1 MSQIDVKPAQG
12 HIEVKNFALSYE
24 TIEGSVEAVTDTQI
38 HVKPGEFVSIVGPSG
53 CGKSTLLNAVAGFLK
68 PTAGTVT
75 VDGVAVNGPSAERG
89 MVFQQYSLFP
99 WKTVRENVE
108 FGLKM
113 RGMARSQRERAAR
126 TLLGLAG
133 LEAFEKHYPERLSG
147 GMKQRVGIV
156 RALAT
161 GPKVLLLDEPFGALD
176 AQTRV
181 IMQQILTNM
190 WQRLK
195 ISVLFVTHDLDEA
208 IFLSDR
214 VYCMTA
220 RPGSI
225 KAEIPI
231 PLERPRQQ
239 SMMMSSEFL
248 ALRRGLMS
256 LIRGEPEGDGR
267 RDHRSRHAGAEYRA
281 ARLLAGG
288 RDLVRHCEKRSN
300 GAIHLCF
307 AGPVIGRAFARPVG
321 SHCRGIGIDLRC
333 KKCYRSVPSNSN
345 AEQTSCS
352 LESKAGRAASSGT
365 AMPSTWR
372 RVIRA
377 CPGMSNCSR

>member
-1 MSQIDVKPAQG
+1 VQAVDDV
-12 HIEVKNFALSYE
+12 S
-24 TIEGSVEAVTDTQI
+24 I
-38 HVKPGEFVSIVGPSG
+38 HVRPGEFVSIIGPSG

-68 PTAGTVT
+68 PTGGTVA
-75 VDGVAVNGPSAERG
+75 VDGEAVEGPSADRG

-99 WKTVRENVE
+99 WKTVRGNVE

-113 RGMARSQRERAAR
+113 KGKDRYSREAAAR

-133 LEAFEKHYPERLSG
+133 LLQFENQYPDRLSG

-161 GPKVLLLDEPFGALD
+161 GPKVLLLDEPFGSLD

-195 ISVLFVTHDLDEA
+195 ISVLFVTHDIDEA

-220 RPGSI
+220 RPGTI
-225 KAEIPI
+225 KAEIVV

-239 SMMMSSEFL
+239 AMMLSSEFL
-248 ALRRGLMS
+248 GLRRGLMS
-256 LIRGEPEGDGR
+256 LIREESLKAMGGEINDIAMQGLNINLHGQ
-267 RDHRSRHAGAEYRA
+267 S
-281 ARLLAGG
+281 LA
-288 RDLVRHCEKRSN
+288 D
-300 GAIHLCF
+300 AI
-307 AGPVIGRAFARPVG
+307 
-321 SHCRGIGIDLRC
+321 
-333 KKCYRSVPSNSN
+333 
-345 AEQTSCS
+345 
-352 LESKAGRAASSGT
+352 
-365 AMPSTWR
+365 
-372 RVIRA
+372 
-377 CPGMSNCSR
+377 

>member
-1 MSQIDVKPAQG
+1 MMTEFAPTAVSKGKVT
-12 HIEVKNFALSYE
+12 VTNFGLSYD
-24 TIEGSVEAVTDTQI
+24 TLKGPMEAVSDASI
-38 HVKPGEFVSIVGPSG
+38 CVNPGEFVSIIGPSG

-68 PTAGTVT
+68 PTRGEVA
-75 VDGVAVNGPSAERG
+75 VDGEPVERPSADRG

-113 RGMARSQRERAAR
+113 KGIERNKREQSAR

-133 LEAFEKHYPERLSG
+133 LLSFENQYPDSLSG
-147 GMKQRVGIV
+147 GMKQRVGII

-176 AQTRV
+176 AQTRI
-181 IMQQILTNM
+181 IMQQILTNI

-195 ISVLFVTHDLDEA
+195 TSVLFVTHDIDEA

-220 RPGSI
+220 RPGTI
-225 KAEIPI
+225 KAEIAI

-256 LIRGEPEGDGR
+256 LIREESLKAIGGELNDVALQG
-267 RDHRSRHAGAEYRA
+267 
-281 ARLLAGG
+281 L
-288 RDLVRHCEKRSN
+288 
-300 GAIHLCF
+300 
-307 AGPVIGRAFARPVG
+307 
-321 SHCRGIGIDLRC
+321 GIDLHG
-333 KKCYRSVPSNSN
+333 
-345 AEQTSCS
+345 QT
-352 LESKAGRAASSGT
+352 LAD
-365 AMPSTWR
+365 
-372 RVIRA
+372 VI
-377 CPGMSNCSR
+377 

>member
-1 MSQIDVKPAQG
+1 MSEILVSEPKG
-12 HIEVKNFALSYE
+12 HIEVRNFSLSYDS
-24 TIEGSVEAVTDTQI
+24 IEAPVQAVTDTQI
-38 HVKPGEFVSIVGPSG
+38 HVNPGEFVSIVGPSG

-68 PTAGTVT
+68 PTTGIVT
-75 VDGVAVNGPSAERG
+75 VDGERVNGPSAERG

-113 RGMARSQRERAAR
+113 RGMPRSQRERAAR

-133 LEAFEKHYPERLSG
+133 LEAFEKHYPEKLSG

-195 ISVLFVTHDLDEA
+195 ISVLFVTHDIDEA

-256 LIRGEPEGDGR
+256 LIREESLKAMGGEINDMGMQGLSIELNG
-267 RDHRSRHAGAEYRA
+267 HS
-281 ARLLAGG
+281 LA
-288 RDLVRHCEKRSN
+288 D
-300 GAIHLCF
+300 
-307 AGPVIGRAFARPVG
+307 VI
-321 SHCRGIGIDLRC
+321 
-333 KKCYRSVPSNSN
+333 
-345 AEQTSCS
+345 
-352 LESKAGRAASSGT
+352 
-365 AMPSTWR
+365 
-372 RVIRA
+372 
-377 CPGMSNCSR
+377 

>member
-1 MSQIDVKPAQG
+1 MTAASAVPVQQG
-12 HIEVKNFALSYE
+12 KVTVTDFDLSYD
-24 TIEGSVEAVTDTQI
+24 TLEGSVDAVRDASI
-38 HVKPGEFVSIVGPSG
+38 HVNPGEFVSIIGPSG

-68 PTAGTVT
+68 PTRG
-75 VDGVAVNGPSAERG
+75 GVAVDGEPVAGPSADRG

-113 RGMARSQRERAAR
+113 KGMERSKRETSAR

-133 LEAFEKHYPERLSG
+133 LLGFENQYPDNLSG
-147 GMKQRVGIV
+147 GMKQRVGII

-176 AQTRV
+176 AQTRL

-195 ISVLFVTHDLDEA
+195 TSVLFVTHDIDEA

-220 RPGSI
+220 RPGTI
-225 KAEIPI
+225 KAEVAI
-231 PLERPRQQ
+231 PLERPRHQ

-256 LIRGEPEGDGR
+256 LIREESLKAIGGEVNDIALQG
-267 RDHRSRHAGAEYRA
+267 
-281 ARLLAGG
+281 L
-288 RDLVRHCEKRSN
+288 N
-300 GAIHLCF
+300 
-307 AGPVIGRAFARPVG
+307 
-321 SHCRGIGIDLRC
+321 IDLHG
-333 KKCYRSVPSNSN
+333 RSL
-345 AEQTSCS
+345 AD
-352 LESKAGRAASSGT
+352 
-365 AMPSTWR
+365 
-372 RVIRA
+372 VI
-377 CPGMSNCSR
+377 

>member
-1 MSQIDVKPAQG
+1 MNVPSAAPVQQGKVTVKDFG
-12 HIEVKNFALSYE
+12 LSYD
-24 TIEGSVEAVTDTQI
+24 TLEGAVEAVRDASI
-38 HVKPGEFVSIVGPSG
+38 HVDPGEFVSIIGPSG

-68 PTAGTVT
+68 PTRGEVA
-75 VDGVAVNGPSAERG
+75 VDGDPIARPSADRG

-113 RGMARSQRERAAR
+113 KGMERSKRETSAR

-133 LEAFEKHYPERLSG
+133 LLAFENQYPENLSG
-147 GMKQRVGIV
+147 GMKQRVGII

-161 GPKVLLLDEPFGALD
+161 GPKVLLLDEPFGSLD
-176 AQTRV
+176 AQTRL

-195 ISVLFVTHDLDEA
+195 TSVLFVTHDIDEA

-220 RPGSI
+220 RPGTI
-225 KAEIPI
+225 KAEVAI
-231 PLERPRQQ
+231 PLERPRHQ

-256 LIRGEPEGDGR
+256 LIREESLKAIGGEVNDIALQGLD
-267 RDHRSRHAGAEYRA
+267 
-281 ARLLAGG
+281 
-288 RDLVRHCEKRSN
+288 
-300 GAIHLCF
+300 
-307 AGPVIGRAFARPVG
+307 
-321 SHCRGIGIDLRC
+321 IDLH
-333 KKCYRSVPSNSN
+333 
-345 AEQTSCS
+345 
-352 LESKAGRAASSGT
+352 GRTLAD
-365 AMPSTWR
+365 
-372 RVIRA
+372 VI
-377 CPGMSNCSR
+377 

>member
-1 MSQIDVKPAQG
+1 MDEDIMGIVAKGHVK
-12 HIEVKNFALSYE
+12 VSDFSLSYE
-24 TIEGSVEAVTDTQI
+24 TVDGPMQAVTDASI
-38 HVKPGEFVSIVGPSG
+38 NIAPGEFVSIVGPSG

-68 PTAGTVT
+68 PTSGMVT
-75 VDGVAVNGPSAERG
+75 VDDELVEGPSADRG

-99 WKTVRENVE
+99 WKTVKENVE
-108 FGLKM
+108 FGLKLKKM
-113 RGMARSQRERAAR
+113 DRFNRERAAR

-133 LEAFEKHYPERLSG
+133 LSAFENHYPDRLSG

-195 ISVLFVTHDLDEA
+195 ISVLFVTHDIDEA

-225 KAEIPI
+225 KAEVAI

-248 ALRRGLMS
+248 ALKRGLMS
-256 LIRGEPEGDGR
+256 LIREESLKAMGGEIEDIALDGLNIEL
-267 RDHRSRHAGAEYRA
+267 HGQS
-281 ARLLAGG
+281 LA
-288 RDLVRHCEKRSN
+288 DML
-300 GAIHLCF
+300 
-307 AGPVIGRAFARPVG
+307 
-321 SHCRGIGIDLRC
+321 
-333 KKCYRSVPSNSN
+333 
-345 AEQTSCS
+345 
-352 LESKAGRAASSGT
+352 
-365 AMPSTWR
+365 
-372 RVIRA
+372 
-377 CPGMSNCSR
+377 

>member
-1 MSQIDVKPAQG
+1 MGAIMSTIDTRAPRGRIA
-12 HIEVKNFALSYE
+12 VKNFALSYE
-24 TIEGSVEAVTDTQI
+24 TLDGAVDAVTDTNI
-38 HVKPGEFVSIVGPSG
+38 HVNPGEFVSIVGPSG

-68 PTAGTVT
+68 PTAGKVT
-75 VDGVAVNGPSAERG
+75 VDGEAVNGPSAERG

-113 RGMARSQRERAAR
+113 RGMPRSQRERAAR

-195 ISVLFVTHDLDEA
+195 ISVLFVTHDIDEA

-239 SMMMSSEFL
+239 AMMMSSEFL
-248 ALRRGLMS
+248 GLRRALMS
-256 LIRGEPEGDGR
+256 LIREESLKAMGSEISNLGMQGLNIELHG
-267 RDHRSRHAGAEYRA
+267 HS
-281 ARLLAGG
+281 LA
-288 RDLVRHCEKRSN
+288 DVL
-300 GAIHLCF
+300 
-307 AGPVIGRAFARPVG
+307 
-321 SHCRGIGIDLRC
+321 
-333 KKCYRSVPSNSN
+333 
-345 AEQTSCS
+345 
-352 LESKAGRAASSGT
+352 
-365 AMPSTWR
+365 
-372 RVIRA
+372 
-377 CPGMSNCSR
+377 

>member
-1 MSQIDVKPAQG
+1 MSQAAADTRPG
-12 HIEVKNFALSYE
+12 RIEVRNFALSYE
-24 TIEGSVEAVTDTQI
+24 TIDGAVEAVTDTHI
-38 HVKPGEFVSIVGPSG
+38 HVEPGEFVSIVGPSG

-68 PTAGTVT
+68 PTSGVVT
-75 VDGVAVNGPSAERG
+75 VDGNAVTGPSAERG

-113 RGMARSQRERAAR
+113 RGMPKFERTRAAR

-133 LEAFEKHYPERLSG
+133 LEAFENHYPERLSG

-176 AQTRV
+176 AQTRI

-195 ISVLFVTHDLDEA
+195 ISVLFVTHDIDEA

-225 KAEIPI
+225 KAEIQI

-239 SMMMSSEFL
+239 AMMMSSEFL

-256 LIRGEPEGDGR
+256 LIREESLKAMGGEIT
-267 RDHRSRHAGAEYRA
+267 
-281 ARLLAGG
+281 
-288 RDLVRHCEKRSN
+288 DL
-300 GAIHLCF
+300 GMQGL
-307 AGPVIGRAFARPVG
+307 
-321 SHCRGIGIDLRC
+321 GIELQGHSIADIL
-333 KKCYRSVPSNSN
+333 
-345 AEQTSCS
+345 
-352 LESKAGRAASSGT
+352 
-365 AMPSTWR
+365 
-372 RVIRA
+372 
-377 CPGMSNCSR
+377 

>member
-1 MSQIDVKPAQG
+1 MTGKSTSETSKGRVDVRD
-12 HIEVKNFALSYE
+12 FALSYD
-24 TIEGSVEAVTDTQI
+24 TLDGPVEAVTSAAI
-38 HVKPGEFVSIVGPSG
+38 HVNPGEFVSIIGPSG

-68 PTAGTVT
+68 PTRGVVT
-75 VDGVAVNGPSAERG
+75 VDDEPVTGPSAERG

-113 RGMARSQRERAAR
+113 KHVDKSSRERAAR
-126 TLLGLAG
+126 TLLGITG
-133 LEAFEKHYPERLSG
+133 LLAFENQYPDRLSG

-195 ISVLFVTHDLDEA
+195 ISVLFVTHDIDEA

-225 KAEIPI
+225 KAEIAI

-248 ALRRGLMS
+248 GLRRGLMS
-256 LIRGEPEGDGR
+256 LIREESLKAMGGEVSDLAMEG
-267 RDHRSRHAGAEYRA
+267 
-281 ARLLAGG
+281 L
-288 RDLVRHCEKRSN
+288 N
-300 GAIHLCF
+300 
-307 AGPVIGRAFARPVG
+307 
-321 SHCRGIGIDLRC
+321 IDLHGQ
-333 KKCYRSVPSNSN
+333 SFADV
-345 AEQTSCS
+345 
-352 LESKAGRAASSGT
+352 
-365 AMPSTWR
+365 
-372 RVIRA
+372 V
-377 CPGMSNCSR
+377 

>member
-1 MSQIDVKPAQG
+1 MGQPPQPLAGIVQAKIKAAKNASSLLNETFQGTVGKAILDEPYIRCRDVNVYYGEKQALQNVHLDIG
-12 HIEVKNFALSYE
+12 RNEVIAF
-24 TIEGSVEAVTDTQI
+24 I
-38 HVKPGEFVSIVGPSG
+38 GPSG

-68 PTAGTVT
+68 PTTGIVT
-75 VDGVAVNGPSAERG
+75 VDGERVNGPSAERG

-113 RGMARSQRERAAR
+113 RGMPRSQRERAAR

-133 LEAFEKHYPERLSG
+133 LEAFEKHYPEKLSC

-195 ISVLFVTHDLDEA
+195 ISVLFVTHDIDEA

-256 LIRGEPEGDGR
+256 LIREESLKAMGGELSAGSLDGLGMEIGPGGFAKLYSPE
-267 RDHRSRHAGAEYRA
+267 
-281 ARLLAGG
+281 
-288 RDLVRHCEKRSN
+288 
-300 GAIHLCF
+300 
-307 AGPVIGRAFARPVG
+307 
-321 SHCRGIGIDLRC
+321 
-333 KKCYRSVPSNSN
+333 
-345 AEQTSCS
+345 
-352 LESKAGRAASSGT
+352 
-365 AMPSTWR
+365 
-372 RVIRA
+372 
-377 CPGMSNCSR
+377 

>member
-1 MSQIDVKPAQG
+1 MGADMSLIETKPPQG
-12 HIEVKNFALSYE
+12 RIEVKNFALSYE
-24 TIEGSVEAVTDTQI
+24 TIEGAVAAVTDTQI
-38 HVKPGEFVSIVGPSG
+38 HVNPGELVSIVGPSG

-68 PTAGTVT
+68 PTAGMVT
-75 VDGVAVNGPSAERG
+75 VDGEPVKGPSAERG

-113 RGMARSQRERAAR
+113 RGMDRSQRERAAR

-133 LEAFEKHYPERLSG
+133 LDAFEKHYPDRLSG

-181 IMQQILTNM
+181 IMRQILTNM

-195 ISVLFVTHDLDEA
+195 ISVLFVTHDIDEA

-256 LIRGEPEGDGR
+256 LIREESIKAMGGEISDLGMQGLNIELHGQ
-267 RDHRSRHAGAEYRA
+267 S
-281 ARLLAGG
+281 LA
-288 RDLVRHCEKRSN
+288 D
-300 GAIHLCF
+300 
-307 AGPVIGRAFARPVG
+307 VI
-321 SHCRGIGIDLRC
+321 
-333 KKCYRSVPSNSN
+333 
-345 AEQTSCS
+345 
-352 LESKAGRAASSGT
+352 
-365 AMPSTWR
+365 
-372 RVIRA
+372 
-377 CPGMSNCSR
+377 

>member
-1 MSQIDVKPAQG
+1 MSQSVPKPANG
-12 HIEVKNFALSYE
+12 HVEVKNFSLSYE
-24 TIEGSVEAVTDTQI
+24 TLDGSVAAVSDTQI
-38 HVKPGEFVSIVGPSG
+38 HVNPGEFVSIVGPSG
-53 CGKSTLLNAVAGFLK
+53 CGKSTLLNAVAGFLE
-68 PTAGTVT
+68 PTTGTVT
-75 VDGVAVNGPSAERG
+75 VDGERVKGPSAERG

-133 LEAFEKHYPERLSG
+133 LDAFENHYPERLSG

-195 ISVLFVTHDLDEA
+195 ISVLFVTHDIDEA

-256 LIRGEPEGDGR
+256 LIREESIKAMGGEITELGMQGLNIELQ
-267 RDHRSRHAGAEYRA
+267 GAS
-281 ARLLAGG
+281 LA
-288 RDLVRHCEKRSN
+288 D
-300 GAIHLCF
+300 
-307 AGPVIGRAFARPVG
+307 VI
-321 SHCRGIGIDLRC
+321 
-333 KKCYRSVPSNSN
+333 
-345 AEQTSCS
+345 
-352 LESKAGRAASSGT
+352 
-365 AMPSTWR
+365 
-372 RVIRA
+372 
-377 CPGMSNCSR
+377 

>member
-1 MSQIDVKPAQG
+1 MEQG
-12 HIEVKNFALSYE
+12 MNAPLATPTTKGKVTVTDFDLSYD
-24 TIEGSVEAVTDTQI
+24 TLEGPVEAVTDAAIT
-38 HVKPGEFVSIVGPSG
+38 VNPGEFVSIIGPSG

-68 PTAGTVT
+68 PTRGKVM
-75 VDGVAVNGPSAERG
+75 VDGEPVEGPSADRG

-99 WKTVRENVE
+99 WKTVRQNVE

-113 RGMARSQRERAAR
+113 KGMERSRREQSAR

-133 LEAFEKHYPERLSG
+133 LLAFENQYPDSLSG
-147 GMKQRVGIV
+147 GMKQRVGII

-195 ISVLFVTHDLDEA
+195 TSVLFVTHDIDEA

-220 RPGSI
+220 RPGTI
-225 KAEIPI
+225 KAEIKI

-239 SMMMSSEFL
+239 AMMMSSEFL

-256 LIRGEPEGDGR
+256 LIREESLKAIGGELNDVALQGLNIELHGQ
-267 RDHRSRHAGAEYRA
+267 S
-281 ARLLAGG
+281 LA
-288 RDLVRHCEKRSN
+288 D
-300 GAIHLCF
+300 
-307 AGPVIGRAFARPVG
+307 VI
-321 SHCRGIGIDLRC
+321 
-333 KKCYRSVPSNSN
+333 
-345 AEQTSCS
+345 
-352 LESKAGRAASSGT
+352 
-365 AMPSTWR
+365 
-372 RVIRA
+372 
-377 CPGMSNCSR
+377 